1 MSAQDYVKNLIMII
15 NINGWINKIPF
26 IKKIYSR
33 ILNTILLNSKKEFV
47 VSFKNIRLTINIKDP
62 IDKIIFYKNG
72 YEEEQIKFLSK
83 WIKKNKPN
91 IFIDIGANFGVYSLR
106 ISKLFQMLKVIAF
119 EPVLST
125 FNKLKMN
132 IKINNLEKRIKT
144 YNMGLSNTNGI
155 KKMIALKRKN
165 YIQSGGFS
173 FSIPKRKLTNEETIQ
188 CYKSIIGDEVL
199 KFKKKRI
206 VIKIDVEGY
215 ENKVLLGIKNLLNNN
230 RILLQIEIFD
240 NNFKKVNK
248 FLLKKKFKLI
258 NKFNKTYD
266 YFYINY

>member
-1 MSAQDYVKNLIMII
+1 MII
-15 NINGWINKIPF
+15 KINGWISKIPF

-33 ILNTILLNSKKEFV
+33 ILNIILNSKKEFILN
-47 VSFKNIRLTINIKDP
+47 FKNIRLFINIKDP
-62 IDKIIFYKNG
+62 IDKIIFYKNE
-72 YEEEQIKFLSK
+72 YEEKQIKFLSD

-119 EPVLST
+119 EPVLTT

-132 IKINNLEKRIKT
+132 IEINNLGKKIKT
-144 YNMGLSNTNGI
+144 YNVGLSNSKGL
-155 KKMIALKRKN
+155 KKMIALRRRN

-173 FSIPKRKLTNEETIQ
+173 FNVPRRKLNDEEIIQ
-188 CYKSIIGDEVL
+188 CHKSMKGDEVL
-199 KFKKKRI
+199 KFKKEKI

-215 ENKVLLGIKNLLNNN
+215 ENKVLLGIKNLLINNK
-230 RILLQIEIFD
+230 ILLQIEIFD
-240 NNFKKVNK
+240 SNFKKINK
-248 FLLKKKFKLI
+248 FLLEKKFKLI

-266 YFYINY
+266 YFYTNY

>member
-1 MSAQDYVKNLIMII
+1 MIV
-15 NINGWINKIPF
+15 NINGWIGKIPL

-33 ILNTILLNSKKEFV
+33 ILNTILNSTEEFIV
-47 VSFKNIRLTINIKDP
+47 NFKNIRLFINIKDP
-62 IDKIIFYKNG
+62 IDRIIFYENA
-72 YEEEQIKFLSK
+72 YEERQLNFLAD
-83 WIKKNKPN
+83 WIEKNQPN

-119 EPVLST
+119 EPVLTT
-125 FNKLKMN
+125 FKKLKMN
-132 IKINNLEKRIKT
+132 IKINNLGKRIKI
-144 YNMGLSNTNGI
+144 YNVALSNSNGL
-155 KKMIALKRKN
+155 KKMIALKRRN

-173 FSIPKRKLTNEETIQ
+173 FNVPQRKLNDEDVIQ
-188 CYKSIIGDEVL
+188 FHKSMKGDEVL
-199 KFKKKRI
+199 KFKKEKI

-230 RILLQIEIFD
+230 KILLQIEIFD
-240 NNFKKVNK
+240 DNFKKINK
-248 FLLKKKFKLI
+248 FLLEKRFKLI